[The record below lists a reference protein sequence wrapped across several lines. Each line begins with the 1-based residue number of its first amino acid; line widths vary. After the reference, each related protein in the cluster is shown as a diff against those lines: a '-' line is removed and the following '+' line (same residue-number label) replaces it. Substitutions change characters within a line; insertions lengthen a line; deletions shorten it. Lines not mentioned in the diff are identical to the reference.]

1 VRRKQNREKIP
12 GIKGVS
18 GSVFEASEPPSVVSV
33 AYLTE
38 EQARIYLE
46 RQDMTLTEDIGV
58 NINSPGRY
66 SSFAHVIRA
75 TVPKGRRI
83 AISFN
88 QQKSSDW
95 VSPFTGSVTFE
106 QEVLGVII
114 LDRELDQSDSLRA
127 PGTIY
132 ATGERF
138 RGLEFPGTPGAKRGY
153 DTITVEPDK
162 RRITIPLGLGPYP
175 GQIRN
180 LTAAEP

>member
-75 TVPKGRRI
+75 TVPKGRRVNSYFI
-83 AISFN
+83 QSAKE
-88 QQKSSDW
+88 QRLG
-95 VSPFTGSVTFE
+95 FTVHRVGHLRTRGSGRDNF
-106 QEVLGVII
+106 
-114 LDRELDQSDSLRA
+114 RSRA
-127 PGTIY
+127 
-132 ATGERF
+132 
-138 RGLEFPGTPGAKRGY
+138 
-153 DTITVEPDK
+153 
-162 RRITIPLGLGPYP
+162 
-175 GQIRN
+175 
-180 LTAAEP
+180 